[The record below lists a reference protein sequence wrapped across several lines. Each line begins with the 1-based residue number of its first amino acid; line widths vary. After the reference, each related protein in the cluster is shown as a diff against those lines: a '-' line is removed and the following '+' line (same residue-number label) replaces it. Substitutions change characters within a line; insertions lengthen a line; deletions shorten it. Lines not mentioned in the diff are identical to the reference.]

1 MGAQTGAGGL
11 SPLCPLSLT
20 QIVRHVTYVV
30 RPLKF

>member
-11 SPLCPLSLT
+11 SPLSLT